1 MQKILVGND
10 EEKER
15 NSMKKMIA
23 FTMAAAMAMSLMI
36 SGCSKSD
43 TSSNG
48 STSAASSE
56 SVASG
61 SENSNT
67 NAAAETDWP
76 KENVTMVVP
85 YSAGGD
91 TTGSASPVTSIGS
104 TGSGTAFSIL
114 PPYIA
119 INIWKRLS

>member
-1 MQKILVGND
+1 
-10 EEKER
+10 
-15 NSMKKMIA
+15 MKKMIA

-48 STSAASSE
+48 STSAASSG

-91 TTGSASPVTSIGS
+91 TDTYCRQMCKILGDKLGVNFVVVNTTG
-104 TGSGTAFSIL
+104 
-114 PPYIA
+114 
-119 INIWKRLS
+119 